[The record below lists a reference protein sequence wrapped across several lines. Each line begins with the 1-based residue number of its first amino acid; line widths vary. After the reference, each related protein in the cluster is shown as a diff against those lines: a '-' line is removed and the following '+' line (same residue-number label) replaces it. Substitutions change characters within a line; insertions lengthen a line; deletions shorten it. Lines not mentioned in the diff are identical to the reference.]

1 MKFLGSS
8 TYAGWKRGTR
18 KSTPMLNEEFIK
30 AMDRF
35 EKLFEE
41 VQNEKLQVIEKGGI
55 DLRDKDKQV
64 QKAKKQAKKGNT
76 IGMQVV
82 FVKF

>member
-1 MKFLGSS
+1 
-8 TYAGWKRGTR
+8 
-18 KSTPMLNEEFIK
+18 MLNEEFIK

-55 DLRDKDKQV
+55 DLRDKDK
-64 QKAKKQAKKGNT
+64 
-76 IGMQVV
+76 
-82 FVKF
+82 